1 MGVLCVVDPYC
12 QWSYGFLPTLIEFWE
27 QHKDEIPFHVACAG
41 LYRDAGVRP
50 LCEIEGLGDTSRQI
64 AEILGAEF
72 GPAYEAL
79 LADGSFEM
87 NSLDA
92 TRGLAALK
100 DVAPE
105 KTLDLA
111 YAQMKAFFR
120 DGKDL
125 SEPNTYRE
133 IATAFELDADAVVD
147 YFRSPVSHSVALQDF
162 AVVHDYGVGSYP
174 AVALVQGH
182 ATAALALG
190 ATRLADLERADRKST
205 RLNSSHTDISR
216 MPSSA

>member
-1 MGVLCVVDPYC
+1 MSDEMGVLCVVDPYC

-162 AVVHDYGVGSYP
+162 AAIKSAQLRAAVVD
-174 AVALVQGH
+174 ALVAFSEMGFGPGQIDLRDAHQLHFRMIGN
-182 ATAALALG
+182 LG
-190 ATRLADLERADRKST
+190 
-205 RLNSSHTDISR
+205 
-216 MPSSA
+216 

>member
-1 MGVLCVVDPYC
+1 MSDEMGVLCVVDPYC
-12 QWSYGFLPTLIEFWE
+12 QWSYGFLPTLIEFWGRHRE
-27 QHKDEIPFHVACAG
+27 EMPFHVACAG

-50 LCEIEGLGDTSRQI
+50 IRDVEGLAESSRQV
-64 AEILGAEF
+64 ADVMGAEF

-79 LADGSFEM
+79 LTDGSFVM
-87 NSLDA
+87 NSVEA

-111 YAQMKAFFR
+111 YAQMQAFFR
-120 DGKDL
+120 DGKSL
-125 SEPNTYRE
+125 SDPETYRE
-133 IATAFELDADAVVD
+133 IATAFELDGDAVVE
-147 YFRSPVSHSVALQDF
+147 YFRSPVSHSTALQDF

-174 AVALVQGH
+174 AVALIQGH

-190 ATRLADLERADRKST
+190 ATRLEDLERAYLYYTSPVPEGDAN
-205 RLNSSHTDISR
+205 L
-216 MPSSA
+216 AG